1 VIAIAYIRGDGRGK
15 AMLVINRQDRGDVL
29 VFRCV
34 GRIVAGE
41 EVAMMKKAVLCHQS
55 GKVLML
61 DLSEVFMIDGAG
73 LGLLAFLAGWTRVVG
88 MRLKLLSP
96 SPRVQQLLQLT
107 NLDSV
112 LEICDSE
119 CWDELMAQ
127 APIAAYAEKGSAA
140 AHS

>member
-1 VIAIAYIRGDGRGK
+1 
-15 AMLVINRQDRGDVL
+15 

-41 EVAMMKKAVLCHQS
+41 EVATLKTAVLCHETGQ
-55 GKVLML
+55 VVML
-61 DLSEVFMIDGAG
+61 DLSEVFAIDGAG

-88 MRLKLLSP
+88 LRLKLLSP
-96 SPRVQQLLQLT
+96 SPRVQQLLELT

-112 LEICDSE
+112 MEVCESVS
-119 CWDELMAQ
+119 WDEMLTQ
-127 APIAAYAEKGSAA
+127 APVASYAEKTSAV